1 LNIKRKN
8 FIISNSILVAFI
20 VIMVLLANYYLV
32 AMIGFNEDTFI
43 VITLVL
49 IIFAVIL
56 NYFLSKPLFDPL
68 FESDNNLEKAI
79 KETLHEL
86 NIPAST
92 IQSNAQ
98 MLEKNLKDEKDIR
111 RLNRIKLATN
121 ELLKL
126 YDQMEYEIKKE
137 IGRIDKFEFL
147 LDDIIGNSIDKFED
161 IKGSITIENDIKNV
175 SINSDKNG
183 FQKVFDNLLS
193 NAIKYNC
200 ENGIIK
206 INMQNNFLCIF
217 NTGNIIDTK
226 NLFIVFD
233 QYFQEDSNKTGF
245 GLGLNIVKEFCDKNQ
260 IDIKIEPKE
269 NGTLIKLNLSKSI
282 S

>member
-1 LNIKRKN
+1 MNIKRKN

>member
-1 LNIKRKN
+1 
-8 FIISNSILVAFI
+8 
-20 VIMVLLANYYLV
+20 MVLLANYYLV

>member
-1 LNIKRKN
+1 MNIKRKN

-20 VIMVLLANYYLV
+20 VIMILLANYYLV

-49 IIFAVIL
+49 IIFAVVL

-68 FESDNNLEKAI
+68 FESDTNLEKAI

-269 NGTLIKLNLSKSI
+269 NGTQIKLNLSKII

>member
-1 LNIKRKN
+1 
-8 FIISNSILVAFI
+8 
-20 VIMVLLANYYLV
+20 MVLLANYYLV
-32 AMIGFNEDTFI
+32 ALLGFNKDTFI

-49 IIFAVIL
+49 IIFAVVL

-79 KETLHEL
+79 KETIHEL

-147 LDDIIGNSIDKFED
+147 LDDIIEDSIDKFED
-161 IKGSITIENDIKNV
+161 MKDNITIENDIKNI

-206 INMQNNFLCIF
+206 INMQDNLLCIF

-233 QYFQEDSNKTGF
+233 QYFQEDSSKTGF

-269 NGTLIKLNLSKSI
+269 NGTLIKLNLIKLI
-282 S
+282 SR

>member
-1 LNIKRKN
+1 MNIKKKN
-8 FIISNSILVAFI
+8 FIISNSILVSFI

-32 AMIGFNEDTFI
+32 ALLGFNKDTFI

-49 IIFAVIL
+49 IIFAVVL

-79 KETLHEL
+79 KETIHEL

-126 YDQMEYEIKKE
+126 YEQMEYEIKKE

-147 LDDIIGNSIDKFED
+147 LDDIIEDSIDKFED
-161 IKGSITIENDIKNV
+161 MKGNITIENDIKNI
-175 SINSDKNG
+175 SIISDKNG

-206 INMQNNFLCIF
+206 INMQDNLLCIF

-233 QYFQEDSNKTGF
+233 QYFQEDSSKTGF

-260 IDIKIEPKE
+260 IDIKIEPKD
-269 NGTLIKLNLSKSI
+269 NGTQIKLNLSKII

>member
-1 LNIKRKN
+1 MNIKKKN
-8 FIISNSILVAFI
+8 FIISNSILVSFI

-32 AMIGFNEDTFI
+32 ALLGFNKDTFI

-49 IIFAVIL
+49 IIFAVVL

-79 KETLHEL
+79 KETIHEL

-126 YDQMEYEIKKE
+126 YEQMEYEIKKE

-147 LDDIIGNSIDKFED
+147 LDDIIENSIDKFED
-161 IKGSITIENDIKNV
+161 MKDNITIENDIKNI

-206 INMQNNFLCIF
+206 INMQDNLLYIF

-233 QYFQEDSNKTGF
+233 QYFQEDSSKIGF

-269 NGTLIKLNLSKSI
+269 NGTLIKLNLIKLI
-282 S
+282 A

>member
-1 LNIKRKN
+1 
-8 FIISNSILVAFI
+8 
-20 VIMVLLANYYLV
+20 MVLLANYYLV
-32 AMIGFNEDTFI
+32 ALLGFNKDTFI

-49 IIFAVIL
+49 IIFAVVL

-79 KETLHEL
+79 KETIHEL

-147 LDDIIGNSIDKFED
+147 LDDIIEDSIDKFED
-161 IKGSITIENDIKNV
+161 MKDNITIENDIKNI

-206 INMQNNFLCIF
+206 INMQDNLLCIF

-233 QYFQEDSNKTGF
+233 QYFQEDSSKTGF

-269 NGTLIKLNLSKSI
+269 NGTLIKLNLSKLLS
-282 S
+282 